1 MEIAQKTT
9 HTVLFLLLLIIP
21 LGNLFAADK
30 LAVAAE
36 GSEINASIS
45 TRAARAPFY
54 LIFEQSGRMIM
65 SLQNTAAEE
74 SSNASSKAIKL
85 LEKYGV
91 GTLVAGDFGGKIL
104 DAMKE
109 GKIKHVIATGTV
121 ADTIRDLTN

>member
-1 MEIAQKTT
+1 MKIANKTT
-9 HTVLFLLLLIIP
+9 YVVFFLLLIITP

-36 GSEINASIS
+36 GPEVNSSIS

-54 LIFEQSGRMIM
+54 LIFEKNGRMIM
-65 SLQNTAAEE
+65 SIKNTAAEE
-74 SSNASSKAIKL
+74 SSSASSKAVRL
-85 LEKYGV
+85 LQKHGV

-109 GKIKHVIATGTV
+109 QEIKHIIATGV
-121 ADTIRDLTN
+121 VSETIRSLTK

>member
-1 MEIAQKTT
+1 MQIAPKTT
-9 HTVLFLLLLIIP
+9 YAVLFLLLLIIP

-36 GSEINASIS
+36 GSEANASIS

-54 LIFEQSGRMIM
+54 LIFEQNGRMIM

-74 SSNASSKAIKL
+74 SSGASSKAVKL

-109 GKIKHVIATGTV
+109 REIKHVIATGTV
-121 ADTIRDLTN
+121 ADTIRSLTK

>member
-1 MEIAQKTT
+1 MWY
-9 HTVLFLLLLIIP
+9 FLLLIISP
-21 LGNLFAADK
+21 LGNLFAAAK

-36 GSEINASIS
+36 GSEANSSIS

-54 LIFEQSGRMIM
+54 LIFEKNDRMIM
-65 SLQNTAAEE
+65 SIQNTAAEE
-74 SSNASSKAIKL
+74 SSGASSKAVKL

-109 GKIKHVIATGTV
+109 QEIRHVIATGV
-121 ADTIRDLTN
+121 VSETIRSLTK

>member
-1 MEIAQKTT
+1 MKIAKKN
-9 HTVLFLLLLIIP
+9 LYGIFLLLIITP

-36 GSEINASIS
+36 GSEVNSSIS
-45 TRAARAPFY
+45 SRAARAPFY
-54 LIFEQSGRMIM
+54 IIFEKNGRIIM
-65 SLQNTAAEE
+65 SIKNTAAEE
-74 SSNASSKAIKL
+74 SSGASNKAVKL

-109 GKIKHVIATGTV
+109 QKIKHVIATGIV
-121 ADTIRDLTN
+121 SDTILSLTK

>member
-1 MEIAQKTT
+1 MKIANKTT
-9 HTVLFLLLLIIP
+9 YVVFFLLLIIAP

-36 GSEINASIS
+36 GSDVNSSIS
-45 TRAARAPFY
+45 SRAARAPFY
-54 LIFEQSGRMIM
+54 IIFEKNGRMIM
-65 SLQNTAAEE
+65 SIQNTAAEE
-74 SSNASSKAIKL
+74 SSGASSKAVKL

-109 GKIKHVIATGTV
+109 QEIKHVIATGV
-121 ADTIRDLTN
+121 VSETIRSLTK